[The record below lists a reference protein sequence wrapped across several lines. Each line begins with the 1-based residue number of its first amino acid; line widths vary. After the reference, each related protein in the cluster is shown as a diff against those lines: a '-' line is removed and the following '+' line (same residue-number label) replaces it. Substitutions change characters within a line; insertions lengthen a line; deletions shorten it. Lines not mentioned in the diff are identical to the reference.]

1 MVLSL
6 FAGVFFSVVGLWCF
20 IVIYQ
25 TYKKRDKKLKNMPR
39 RYRGKDGKIAY
50 RL

>member
-25 TYKKRDKKLKNMPR
+25 TYKKRDKNLKNLPK

-50 RL
+50 KL

>member
-20 IVIYQ
+20 IVIFQ
-25 TYKKRDKKLKNMPR
+25 TFKKREKNVKNMPK
-39 RYRGKDGKIAY
+39 RYRRKNGKIAY
-50 RL
+50 KL